1 MCSVYEHNKNILT
14 SSIFNDAT
22 IFHDIAK
29 KKKKK
34 KKKKTRTG
42 YFFLSSK
49 FRGHVDKGGIRSLT

>member
-34 KKKKTRTG
+34 KKKQG
-42 YFFLSSK
+42 LDISFFLVNL
-49 FRGHVDKGGIRSLT
+49 GVMLTKEV

>member
-22 IFHDIAK
+22 NFFK

-34 KKKKTRTG
+34 KKKQG
-42 YFFLSSK
+42 LDISFFLVNL
-49 FRGHVDKGGIRSLT
+49 GVMLTKEV

>member
-34 KKKKTRTG
+34 KKKKKNKDWI
-42 YFFLSSK
+42 FLS
-49 FRGHVDKGGIRSLT
+49 F